1 MNLLCYIST
10 NSESKLTVGAIITLA
25 QIFVLVLIAH
35 SLAMHLFAPQSLH
48 NHLIA
53 TVH

>member
-1 MNLLCYIST
+1 MNLCYIST

-35 SLAMHLFAPQSLH
+35 SLVMHLFAPQSLH